1 MSLLALYGELEI
13 LCFLHKTVYTMAM
26 ETRSKSTRACISA
39 RNNHLGNRHLRATAR
54 TRATA
59 GSTHPVLLVCTTMAG
74 DPPAASLSLFLQ
86 TDARIPSSDPATMQ
100 AVRPAAEE
108 QTEAEAQEVREVV
121 RAAQEDAP
129 EEKEVA
135 MVGEQKAAEAE
146 ADEEVEAETEIE
158 AEAGASAKKNR
169 IQVSTNKKPL
179 YFYVNLAK
187 VGHTTFH
194 PNPSVRDD
202 IRNPPVLFAYVSSI
216 SRR

>member
-1 MSLLALYGELEI
+1 
-13 LCFLHKTVYTMAM
+13 
-26 ETRSKSTRACISA
+26 
-39 RNNHLGNRHLRATAR
+39 
-54 TRATA
+54 
-59 GSTHPVLLVCTTMAG
+59 
-74 DPPAASLSLFLQ
+74 
-86 TDARIPSSDPATMQ
+86 MQ